1 MRYAIFS
8 DIHGNRQAWE
18 AVLADMEDLEV
29 QVFVCLGDVVG
40 YGPCPQEVLN
50 SVRSRTENI
59 VVGNHDAAAA
69 GMMDSAVFNPV
80 AREAIGW
87 TRAQLDDE
95 SLVFLSK
102 MPMAIES
109 EELLF
114 VHAEITQPGRYGYIE
129 TIGDAEKNFQS
140 RAHKV
145 TFVGH
150 THRPTLF
157 CQSPDGLVSEYPDSD
172 CVLDER
178 CRYIVNVGSVGE
190 SRDTEDI
197 RARYVVYDSD
207 TQKLYYRQIDFDP
220 ESYRIDL
227 MRSGLKITPFFLS
240 VFDSQQAAPEATR
253 AMGGDSQVSM
263 EPDGEFEESIR
274 DLVVPAGIAEDSS
287 SNGMPVPTPQS
298 RRSRRRRRWS
308 PALLVIP
315 ILVVLVSGVIYLEL
329 YKDQNQENE
338 SPTKPVAEIIP
349 WEPAGGSHGDQLESL
364 FVGPPLEA
372 VAVTAPP
379 VSGVGPIAEG
389 SDLPAVADVPSV
401 TPPTEPMI
409 VRPEPVPEPPL
420 FELPKMTGLAGGLI
434 FYASMDED
442 AGTAILRDLS
452 KAGRDLE
459 RAGSKLGAI
468 GQVGLACR
476 MEGDA
481 MVSIPKPLPTDLE
494 AITISFWLQL
504 PPAEDPP
511 KNGEKGKV
519 DPPGNLVSLH
529 EYIDLRLEKK
539 QIVADLDRMGE
550 LVVADFPQDSKWHHV
565 LVENGEGITT
575 IWIDS
580 AMVSDPQGE
589 KLGDVPAGEVAV
601 AIGSPESKF
610 TIDEVAIWDRR
621 FVRDELVNLYR
632 RGKFGSPILAPERTV
647 AYWSFDDEV
656 EARLF
661 RDSAGNNYLGSYT
674 GWTSVVAIA
683 PNPIPL
689 TSRGNGFAASVMNL
703 AEAPEKAGTFRMNTE
718 SGFTYEGWVKFNG
731 MGGTLGGTL
740 GGAIAESHGAQGWR
754 VAARRGRGANGFLAF
769 MYASGEEKV
778 QALAKDLPFFDG
790 LAHHFAA
797 VWDPTDSATD
807 GKLTLY
813 FDNKEVATASLA
825 HSMVGSAESEQFQI
839 RALGKPMIIDELRFS
854 SGVLEPKH
862 FLTAGILAQAAEES
876 VVEGESILER
886 RDREMRLRKQR
897 QREERMR
904 SAEEKKLAD
913 QERKRK
919 IEERKA
925 EEEEKRK
932 RERLGFD

>member
-18 AVLADMEDLEV
+18 AVLADMEGLEV

-50 SVRSRTENI
+50 SVRGRTENI
-59 VVGNHDAAAA
+59 VIGNHDAAAA

-95 SLVFLSK
+95 SLAFLSK

-129 TIGDAEKNFQS
+129 TIEDAEGNFQS

-145 TFVGH
+145 SFVGH

-157 CQSPDGLVSEYPDSD
+157 CQSPDGLVSEYPDAD

-190 SRDTEDI
+190 PRDIEDI

-207 TQKLYYRQIDFDP
+207 TRKLYYRQIDFDA

-227 MRSGLKITPFFLS
+227 MGSGLETTPYFLS
-240 VFDSQQAAPEATR
+240 VFDSQQSAPEAPR
-253 AMGGDSQVSM
+253 AMGEGSQVSR
-263 EPDGEFEESIR
+263 ESGGDFEESIR

-287 SNGMPVPTPQS
+287 SDGMPVPSPQS

-315 ILVVLVSGVIYLEL
+315 ILAALVSGVIYLEHF
-329 YKDQNQENE
+329 KDQGQGQESE
-338 SPTKPVAEIIP
+338 APTKPVGEIIP
-349 WEPAGGSHGDQLESL
+349 WKPVGGLHGDRSEIS

-372 VAVTAPP
+372 MAAPAAP
-379 VSGVGPIAEG
+379 TVSEVGPPAEG
-389 SDLPAVADVPSV
+389 SELPAVADVPQV
-401 TPPTEPMI
+401 TPPPKPMI
-409 VRPEPVPEPPL
+409 VSPEPVPDPPL
-420 FELPKMTGLAGGLI
+420 LELPKMTGLAGGLI
-434 FYASMDED
+434 FYASMDEG

-452 KAGRDLE
+452 QGGRDLE
-459 RAGSKLGAI
+459 RSGAKLGAS

-481 MVSIPKPLPTDLE
+481 MISIPKPLPLDLE
-494 AITISFWLQL
+494 ALTISFWLQL
-504 PPAEDPP
+504 PPADDPP
-511 KNGEKGKV
+511 KKGENGKV
-519 DPPGNLVSLH
+519 DLPSNLVSLH
-529 EYIDLRLEKK
+529 EYFALRLENN
-539 QIVADLDRMGE
+539 QIVADLDRMGK

-580 AMVSDPQGE
+580 AAVSDPQAE
-589 KLGDVPAGEVAV
+589 KLGTVPAGEVAV
-601 AIGSPESKF
+601 AIGSPESNF
-610 TIDEVAIWDRR
+610 TIDEVAIWKRR
-621 FVRDELVNLYR
+621 FARDELVNLYR

-647 AYWSFDDEV
+647 AHWSFEDGS

-689 TSRGNGFAASVMNL
+689 TMRGNSFAASVMHL
-703 AEAPEKAGTFRMNTE
+703 AEAPEKAGTFGMNTE
-718 SGFTYEGWVKFNG
+718 SAFTYEGWVKFNG
-731 MGGTLGGTL
+731 MGGSLGGT
-740 GGAIAESHGAQGWR
+740 IAESHGAQGWR
-754 VAARRGRGANGFLAF
+754 VAARRGRGANGYLAF

-797 VWDPTDSATD
+797 VWEPTDSATH
-807 GKLTLY
+807 GKMTLY
-813 FDNKEVATASLA
+813 FDSKEVATASLG
-825 HSMVGSAESEQFQI
+825 HSMVQGGGSEQFQI

-854 SGVLEPKH
+854 SVVLEPKH

-876 VVEGESILER
+876 VVEGESVLER
-886 RDREMRLRKQR
+886 RDREMGERKQR
-897 QREERMR
+897 QREDRKR
-904 SAEEKKLAD
+904 AAEEKKLAD
-913 QERKRK
+913 QARKRK

-925 EEEEKRK
+925 EEEAKRK
-932 RERLGFD
+932 RERLGID